1 MKKKKRAVFMIL
13 TVLLIIFISVCQYYR
28 NKVIIHPFKI
38 RSGNVSVYVE
48 NGESLYGVINKMA
61 KNNQINNAF
70 FMKFYIRNK
79 RINTGIKSG
88 EYTFPSGTKLDDM
101 ISFLSKGVYDNDMV
115 KVTIP
120 EGFDIA
126 HIAKTLDEKG
136 VIDKNEF
143 IAGCKEYTLPSFIKK
158 DSKRKYELEGYLF
171 PDTYEFKK
179 NMKGKE
185 IIDIFL
191 NRFQYVI
198 NDIEKSNNITIED
211 EKLDKIVIMA
221 SIVEKEIKV
230 ENERGKAASVF
241 YNRLKKGMKL
251 QSCATVLY
259 ALGYHKDKLSNNDL
273 KVKSPFNTYI
283 VKALPEGP
291 ICCPG
296 KASIIAAI
304 KPDNTNFLYFVSNND
319 GTHTFTDNYN
329 EFLNVKKKTQGIN

>member
-1 MKKKKRAVFMIL
+1 MKIKKLSTFMVIVLFIIIL
-13 TVLLIIFISVCQYYR
+13 VSAGIYCKH
-28 NKVIIHPFKI
+28 KVILR
-38 RSGNVSVYVE
+38 RSKTGSE
-48 NGESLYGVINKMA
+48 NA
-61 KNNQINNAF
+61 
-70 FMKFYIRNK
+70 
-79 RINTGIKSG
+79 
-88 EYTFPSGTKLDDM
+88 
-101 ISFLSKGVYDNDMV
+101 DNIV

-120 EGFDIA
+120 EGFDIE

-136 VIDKNEF
+136 IISKDEF
-143 IAGCKEYTLPSFIKK
+143 LTSCKEYTLPSYIKK

-179 NMKGKE
+179 NTGGRE

-191 NRFQYVI
+191 NRFEYVI
-198 NDIEKSNNITIED
+198 NDIEKSNNMTMED
-211 EKLDKIVIMA
+211 GKLDEIITMA
-221 SIVEKEIKV
+221 SIVEKEVKM
-230 ENERGKAASVF
+230 EDERGKAASVF

-296 KASIIAAI
+296 KASIIAAL
-304 KPDNTNFLYFVSNND
+304 KPNKTNFLYFVSNND
-319 GTHTFTDNYN
+319 GTHTFTSSYK

>member
-1 MKKKKRAVFMIL
+1 MKNKKLFVFM
-13 TVLLIIFISVCQYYR
+13 VLVIIIFISARQYY
-28 NKVIIHPFKI
+28 NHKVILHPFKAA
-38 RSGNVSVYVE
+38 SGNVNVYVE
-48 NGESLYGVINKMA
+48 NGESLYGVIEKMA
-61 KNNQINNAF
+61 KSSQINSSF
-70 FMKFYIRNK
+70 LMKFYIRNK
-79 RINTGIKSG
+79 KVNTGIKIG
-88 EYTFPSGTKLDDM
+88 KYVFPSGIKLDDL
-101 ISFLSKGVYDNDMV
+101 INCLNKGIYDNDTV
-115 KVTIP
+115 RVTIP
-120 EGFDIA
+120 EGFDIK

-136 VIDKNEF
+136 IIKENEF
-143 IAGCKEYTLPSFIKK
+143 IASCKEYTLPSYIKN
-158 DSKRKYELEGYLF
+158 DPKRKYELEGYLF
-171 PDTYEFKK
+171 PDTYELKK

-191 NRFQYVI
+191 NRFEYVI
-198 NDIEKSNNITIED
+198 NDIEKSNNITIEH
-211 EKLDKIVIMA
+211 DKVDSIIIMA
-221 SIVEKEIKV
+221 SIVEKEIKT
-230 ENERGKAASVF
+230 EDERGKAASVF

-296 KASIIAAI
+296 KSSIIAAI

-319 GTHTFTDNYN
+319 GTHTFTSNYN